1 MPLRALILAA
11 LLALGVVA
19 RPALAANPPEGL
31 EARLD
36 AILARGA
43 PGVSVI
49 VYRDGEKLYRMDR
62 GRIAPDAR
70 LPVASASKWMAAA
83 LVMTVVDEGRLSLDE
98 PIGRRLPRFQ
108 GPAGEITL
116 RQLLSFTAG
125 QGGLLGMSDLLQ
137 ESDLTLAESADR
149 IADRAQVDPP
159 GRVFKYGGPSL
170 QVAGALVEQ
179 ATGQTWAELFEA
191 RIARPLGMTST
202 YWGHP
207 LRPGLDPAAVRN
219 PNLQGGAYTT
229 AEDYGRFLGMV
240 AGGGALDGHRVLSE
254 AAVEELEKVQT
265 TGLPMAYRP
274 PGLVDVAA
282 YDLGNW
288 CEVAGPDGACLL
300 ASSPGAFGAYPWID
314 RRTGLYGLFFLKH
327 QLPLVVEPI
336 RQARELILSGAT

>member
-1 MPLRALILAA
+1 
-11 LLALGVVA
+11 
-19 RPALAANPPEGL
+19 
-31 EARLD
+31 
-36 AILARGA
+36 
-43 PGVSVI
+43 
-49 VYRDGEKLYRMDR
+49 
-62 GRIAPDAR
+62 
-70 LPVASASKWMAAA
+70 
-83 LVMTVVDEGRLSLDE
+83 
-98 PIGRRLPRFQ
+98 
-108 GPAGEITL
+108 
-116 RQLLSFTAG
+116 
-125 QGGLLGMSDLLQ
+125 
-137 ESDLTLAESADR
+137 
-149 IADRAQVDPP
+149 
-159 GRVFKYGGPSL
+159 
-170 QVAGALVEQ
+170 
-179 ATGQTWAELFEA
+179 
-191 RIARPLGMTST
+191 MTST